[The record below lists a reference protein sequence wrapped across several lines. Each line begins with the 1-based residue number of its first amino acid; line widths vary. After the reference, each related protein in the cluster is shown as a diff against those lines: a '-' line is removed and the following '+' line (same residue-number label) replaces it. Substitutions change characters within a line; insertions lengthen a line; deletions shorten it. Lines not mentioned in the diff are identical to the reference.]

1 MGRLV
6 LASASPRRR
15 EILSAL
21 GVPFEVVVPEVEELA
36 GGGEPQE
43 LVVENARRKARAGLV
58 LAGAAPGDYVLGV
71 DTDVVLDGRLLGKA
85 ADATG
90 AKERLEVLS
99 GRTHTVLSGMVVA
112 GPGEEE
118 RSGVARSEVTFQALD
133 EPTLE
138 LYLASGEWR
147 DRAGAYAI
155 QGLGAILVEQV
166 EGDFSNVVGL
176 PLRLLFSLL
185 PAVIEN
191 PLDKP

>member
-15 EILSAL
+15 EILGAL
-21 GVPFEVVVPEVEELA
+21 GVPFEVVLPEVEELA

-58 LAGAAPGDYVLGV
+58 LAGAAEGDHVLGV

-85 ADATG
+85 ADAAG
-90 AKERLEVLS
+90 ARERLEALS

-112 GPGEEE
+112 GLGEDE

-185 PAVIEN
+185 PAVIGY